1 MKKINIVIINI
12 LILSSTLTAQISG
25 KTSFAFLSSPAS
37 ARITSLGGSVI
48 GYKDE
53 DINTITSNP
62 ALLNGLMAKQ
72 ISFSHGFHFADIQ
85 YGYMAYGHFL
95 KKFNLMT
102 SFGIQYISYGELPL
116 ADNIGNIDGSFKAG
130 EQVFSIGVAKKVAD
144 RIQLGTTLKFANSS
158 IESYTSTG
166 ILADVGLMYAA
177 DTSSWNLAF
186 VIKNIGFE
194 LSTYDGQRFGIP
206 FDVQIGITKKLRYL
220 PLRFSIIG
228 HHLHL
233 ANVRY
238 DDPNAKTETDI
249 FGEEIEENDFAN
261 KIDNIFRHII
271 INGEFMLGKSQ
282 NFRFRIGYDHW
293 RRKELSLSTF
303 RSLAGFSGGIGI
315 SIKGFKLDYG
325 VGYYH
330 VAGATNHISIRTD
343 MGRFFSKV

>member
-1 MKKINIVIINI
+1 MKKINLTILLIVFFHSVI
-12 LILSSTLTAQISG
+12 SAQISG

-37 ARITSLGGSVI
+37 ARITGLGGSAI
-48 GYKDE
+48 GVNDE
-53 DINTITSNP
+53 DINNVTSNP
-62 ALLNGLMAKQ
+62 ALLNYKMAKQ

-85 YGYMAYGHFL
+85 YGYVTYGHLL
-95 KKFNLMT
+95 KKLNLMASVGIQYT
-102 SFGIQYISYGELPL
+102 SFGELQIT
-116 ADNIGNIDGSFKAG
+116 DNIGTVAGTFKAG
-130 EQVFSIGVAKKVAD
+130 DQAITLGVAKKVAD
-144 RIQLGTTLKFANSS
+144 RIRLGTTLKFANSN
-158 IESYTSTG
+158 IESYHSTG
-166 ILADVGLMYAA
+166 LLADVGLLYGA
-177 DTSSWNLAF
+177 DTSSWNLAL
-186 VIKNIGFE
+186 VIKNIGYE
-194 LSTYDGQRFGIP
+194 LATYNGERFGTP

-233 ANVRY
+233 ANVVY
-238 DDPNAKTETDI
+238 DDPNVSSETDI
-249 FGEEIEENDFAN
+249 FGEKIKENAFAN
-261 KIDNIFRHII
+261 AVDNIFRHII

-282 NFRFRIGYDHW
+282 NLRLRIGYDHW

-330 VAGATNHISIRTD
+330 VSGATNHITIRTD